1 MQGKCREVFEI
12 LGLNRFVECDFELPS
27 EAVKAFD
34 TPLNPELVALFK
46 DGYYS
51 MGKGK
56 TFHLPVCRYV
66 LKQACENLIHY
77 KHLEDALKSSRNP
90 CKVCKPV

>member
-1 MQGKCREVFEI
+1 
-12 LGLNRFVECDFELPS
+12 
-27 EAVKAFD
+27 
-34 TPLNPELVALFK
+34 
-46 DGYYS
+46 